1 MKPLTTLRRAGKP
14 IWLTMTAVLLLLVVT
29 VAAAGPYALFTV
41 LIIGSMWALVAAGLA
56 LIFGVMNVP
65 NFAQG
70 EFFMVGT
77 LVAYFA
83 YGDIGPASGVGA
95 VARVAVVLV
104 VGLAAGFI
112 LGVLLDLGIFAKMRS
127 RNQDDWIMNTFV
139 VTIGISVIL
148 VNGSQ
153 MIFGAWTRGIPG
165 YFGGAAFQIVGVGV
179 SRDRVMAV
187 IVGVVTLV
195 ALWWMLKHSPF
206 GQTLRAVAQ
215 DEVAARMMGVNV
227 SVVHS
232 LTFGIGAALA
242 ALAGATL
249 LFLYPFSP
257 FVGVQPLYIAWT
269 VVILAGLGNVGGAFI
284 AGFIVALFQT
294 SISYFIGSQ
303 WNDVL
308 TFGLIVCLLLIRP
321 SGLFSKGVKG
331 VWEV

>member
-1 MKPLTTLRRAGKP
+1 MQS
-14 IWLTMTAVLLLLVVT
+14 TAE
-29 VAAAGPYALFTV
+29 
-41 LIIGSMWALVAAGLA
+41 
-56 LIFGVMNVP
+56 LIFTGD
-65 NFAQG
+65 
-70 EFFMVGT
+70 E
-77 LVAYFA
+77 LLR
-83 YGDIGPASGVGA
+83 GDIVNTNQAY
-95 VARVAVVLV
+95 
-104 VGLAAGFI
+104 
-112 LGVLLDLGIFAKMRS
+112 LGEKLLDLGIFAKMRS
-127 RNQDDWIMNTFV
+127 KNQDDWIMNTFV

-153 MIFGAWTRGIPG
+153 MIFGAQTRGIPG
-165 YFGGAAFQIVGVGV
+165 YFEGAAFQIVGVGV

-187 IVGVVTLV
+187 IVGVVTLA

-294 SISYFIGSQ
+294 SISYFIGAQ